1 MGRHLWVLVG
11 IPWEE
16 VTDLVDEWVT
26 LGKMGVVLYYILH
39 IHNFIW
45 RFVQICHDVNH
56 GGDLSERRV
65 WVEATAD
72 PQFFGANV

>member
-39 IHNFIW
+39 IHNFI
-45 RFVQICHDVNH
+45 
-56 GGDLSERRV
+56 
-65 WVEATAD
+65 
-72 PQFFGANV
+72 